1 MQRLLSNSW
10 WMLALRSVTADEHLQ
25 TTAPGGLRAAILT
38 RPAMAEGL
46 NPLRERSDIGER
58 GRDHGKNH
66 RP

>member
-46 NPLRERSDIGER
+46 NPLARTFR
-58 GRDHGKNH
+58 H
-66 RP
+66 RR